1 MQQQWQPGPYG
12 QPGYPQGGYAPPPA
26 AGGAYEFSQ
35 MENTTIG
42 RLGSRAKTWGICS
55 IVIGLILLVLGV
67 VVIIAAPGEAALPVG
82 GVIAVAA
89 LQPVVSGGF
98 YMAAGGA
105 FKNVVDTQG
114 NDVPHMMDAMKKLTN
129 AMRVESIV
137 ALLAIVG
144 AVIFGVVL
152 AASH

>member
-12 QPGYPQGGYAPPPA
+12 QPGYPQGGYAPPPP

-35 MENTTIG
+35 VENATIG
-42 RLGSRAKTWGICS
+42 RLASRAKTWGICS
-55 IVIGLILLVLGV
+55 IVIGLILMVLGV
-67 VVIIAAPGEAALPVG
+67 VVMIAAPAEVGLPVG
-82 GVIAVAA
+82 GVLSVAA

-105 FKNVVDTQG
+105 FKNVVDSQG

-144 AVIFGVVL
+144 GVIFGVAFAV
-152 AASH
+152 SN